1 MSFSLET
8 LTTTCKDEL
17 QDIINQ
23 FKLSD
28 NKNSICYEENI
39 SENIEAN
46 LLQNII
52 KRAVEKQTRIH
63 ILYDLKDS
71 AKIPCG
77 LISLNFEMVGEFSAL
92 SVDLIFVSLPYR
104 DKYFEELESKISSY
118 LLQFALHEAIN
129 MNSISKLDAVLLT
142 PINECVKKVYL
153 NFGFEEMSDDWL
165 YFSIDRLLE

>member
-8 LTTTCKDEL
+8 LTTTCKNEL
-17 QDIINQ
+17 QEIINQ
-23 FKLSD
+23 FKLSA
-28 NKNSICYEENI
+28 NKNSICYEKNI
-39 SENIEAN
+39 SEHMEIN

-52 KRAVEKQTRIH
+52 KRAIKKQTRIH
-63 ILYDLKDS
+63 ILYEIKNNS
-71 AKIPCG
+71 KIPCG
-77 LISLNFEMVGEFSAL
+77 LIALNFEVVGEFSAL
-92 SVDLIFVSLPYR
+92 SIDLIFVSLPYR
-104 DKYFEELESKISSY
+104 DKKYKELDSKISSY